1 MTAQREDGDEKD
13 SVEAAAVDGRVW
25 KKKNLNFY
33 AIDNGR
39 TPHGLLESKH
49 KSFLHLRSSLSREI
63 SSLKAMNLH
72 PSEELEDETH
82 VHALMNNYEHAMN
95 SWLLLINDLT
105 IHKKRNGQLNGS
117 HKNRRQIK
125 NTPTTTTTT
134 IKKAK
139 RRGKKGRNHSA
150 KKLLDTERQT
160 ALHW

>member
-82 VHALMNNYEHAMN
+82 VHALMNSYEHAMN
-95 SWLLLINDLT
+95 SWLLLINDLRHHT
-105 IHKKRNGQLNGS
+105 IYKIRGDVTIFGS
-117 HKNRRQIK
+117 KTQKMHQAWSYTRK
-125 NTPTTTTTT
+125 T
-134 IKKAK
+134 
-139 RRGKKGRNHSA
+139 
-150 KKLLDTERQT
+150 
-160 ALHW
+160 